1 MKVLVA
7 NLGSTSFKYRL
18 FDITEAGETLL
29 AKGGYE
35 RVENFGEVIE
45 DCVRSL
51 EEDAHLAPMGADLDA
66 VGFKCV
72 VGGEVSGCLEADQ
85 TVLDALEKFREVA
98 PAHNP
103 AYANGIKQFAKVM
116 PNVPRV
122 ALFETAFYQW
132 TPEPTRH
139 YAVPKNWRDAGIRRY
154 GFHGASHKFIAE
166 RSAQLIGREDIV
178 EKVQH
183 LYQQGNTDITEKPLR
198 VISCHLGGSSSVTG
212 IHNGVAIGSSMGF
225 SPQGGLPQNN
235 RVGDLDTMA
244 IPFMMKTQGL
254 SLEECEHQLTKEG
267 GLLGLSGAGND
278 IRDVKDAASKGNQ
291 DARLALEIQIREIRR
306 WVGSFFFEMGGADI
320 IAFTGGIGEYNP
332 DVRAGVCRG
341 LEELGIAVDGRL
353 NGALMGTEGFISAN
367 GARTRI
373 AVIPANEEVVIA
385 REVFRFMQSRNAG
398 KSGVNREKAEV
409 NT

>member
-1 MKVLVA
+1 MKLLVA

-18 FDITEAGETLL
+18 FDIVDARETML

-35 RVENFGEVIE
+35 RVEDFGTVIE
-45 DCVRSL
+45 DCIQTL
-51 EEDAHLAPMGADLDA
+51 ETEGHLAPKGADLDA

-72 VGGEVSGCLEADQ
+72 VGGDVSGCLEADQ
-85 TVLDALEKFREVA
+85 TVLDALDKFREVA

-103 AYANGIKQFAKVM
+103 AYANGIEQFAKVM

-132 TPEPTRH
+132 TPEPTRY
-139 YAVPKNWRDAGIRRY
+139 YAIPKNWREAGIRRY

-166 RSAQLIGREDIV
+166 RSAQLIGRDDIV

-183 LYQQGNTDITEKPLR
+183 LYQQGNTDIVGKPLK
-198 VISCHLGGSSSVTG
+198 VISCHLGGSSSITG

-254 SLEECEHQLTKEG
+254 SLEECERQLTKEG
-267 GLLGLSGAGND
+267 GLLGLSGVGND
-278 IRDVKDAASKGNQ
+278 IRDIKEAATQGNNE
-291 DARLALEIQIREIRR
+291 ARLSLDILIREIRR

-332 DVRAGVCRG
+332 DIRSGVCSG

-353 NGALMGTEGFISAN
+353 NGSLMGTEGFISPN
-367 GARTRI
+367 GARTKI
-373 AVIPANEEVVIA
+373 VVIPANEEVVIA
-385 REVFRFMQSRNAG
+385 REVYRFMQARTA
-398 KSGVNREKAEV
+398 VAQ
-409 NT
+409 